1 MTNDPIAP
9 GSISRRRFLGTT
21 LAALSAGI
29 ASKKG
34 LACGAQLDAE
44 PEGDRVPTLDEL
56 ATEWLDC
63 SQLAHMPSLHNFH
76 EMAACAPDLVGVN
89 FFPGGQL
96 YKDSGPRW
104 YIYNTLPLCRLL
116 IDGGQYESSSCRW
129 SAYQAERRASAG
141 DLEILTTNRLVM
153 EDTIV
158 LWRLRLTNA
167 GSAEKSFHI
176 GVAADGELNHT
187 TAGIEIQASALLDKT
202 VDNFAGGGERLR
214 VVSLNSL
221 GGQDVKQNKT
231 SAIYRFLDGPEAKET
246 EPEAQWTML
255 LKPGES
261 REIRF
266 LMSATD
272 VDGRQSPAAD
282 QATSAAWFEAQWE
295 RAKRVWEE
303 RWSAAFT
310 PGNQFFSGNAPVLM
324 TDDGAIHEIYYRS
337 VLTLLVLLR
346 TNLWSNRTFIT
357 SGERAKGTVFYW
369 DTSLF
374 STLFAMLEPK
384 QMKEQLK
391 LFLEQDPHADAV
403 IIFRDQRPPSPKKLI
418 VPPGWDL
425 RGYAANDLSI
435 FRLTWSYL
443 CVTQDMDFL
452 REKIADQTVLERLR
466 VLATNWKKLLRKPTD
481 TLADY
486 GEARN
491 LLECVPTYI
500 HKVPSFNAADVWMM
514 RELAGI
520 MDAVGE
526 PDEARQIRAEADAM
540 AKAVM
545 TLYVPG
551 TGVWVS
557 LHLDGSRIEM
567 RHCYDFATVGRFM
580 ASDLSANVRGEMVGF
595 VKREL
600 LAEKWMRAQSM
611 LDVAAAVSD
620 RPDHGSMGAYDAW
633 PAVTVDAMCALGYW
647 EDAIPFLRRTQAAI
661 YEGVYAQAREFYGPT
676 RRQYDAP
683 VRIAQREGC
692 MRECTGGGAFAE
704 TIIST
709 LFGYS
714 AKPGGKLELVDA
726 NVRRGFR
733 GDLRHLRYGSDLFS
747 IRSGESGV
755 DLHKEA

>member
-1 MTNDPIAP
+1 MTNDLFAP

-34 LACGAQLDAE
+34 LAGGAELGAE
-44 PEGDRVPTLDEL
+44 PEGGRIPTLDEL
-56 ATEWLDC
+56 ATGWLDC

-96 YKDSGPRW
+96 YEDSGPRW

-116 IDGGQYESSSCRW
+116 IGGGQYESSSCRW
-129 SAYQAERRASAG
+129 SAYQAERRAKVG
-141 DLEILTTNRLVM
+141 DLEVLSTNRLVM

-158 LWRLRLTNA
+158 LWRLRLTNI

-176 GVAADGELNHT
+176 CVAADGELNHT
-187 TAGIEIQASALLDKT
+187 DAGLEIQAVALLDEV
-202 VDNFAGGGERLR
+202 VDHFAGGGLRFR
-214 VVSLNSL
+214 VVNRDSPSA
-221 GGQDVKQNKT
+221 QYAKWKMT
-231 SAIYRFLDGPEAKET
+231 AIYRFLDGAQAGAA
-246 EPEAQWTML
+246 EPEAQWTMRL
-255 LKPGES
+255 QPGES

-272 VDGRQSPAAD
+272 QNGRQSAEAK
-282 QATSAAWFEAQWE
+282 QMSVAWFDAQWE
-295 RAKRVWEE
+295 RAKSVWDE
-303 RWSAAFT
+303 RWNAAFT
-310 PGNQFFSGNAPVLM
+310 PHNRFFSGNAPVLT

-391 LFLEQDPHADAV
+391 LFLEQDPHASAV
-403 IIFRDQRPPSPKKLI
+403 IIFGAQRPPSPERLV
-418 VPPGWDL
+418 VPTGWDL

-443 CVTQDMDFL
+443 SVTQDMDFL
-452 REKIADQTVLERLR
+452 QDKIADQTVLERLC
-466 VLATNWKKLLRKPTD
+466 VLAMNWKKLLRAPTD

-486 GEARN
+486 GDAPN

-514 RELAGI
+514 REFAGI
-520 MDAVGE
+520 LQAAGK
-526 PDEARQIRAEADAM
+526 PDEAGQLQAEANAM
-540 AKAVM
+540 VKAVM

-551 TGVWVS
+551 TGVWAS
-557 LHLDGSRIEM
+557 LHRDGSRVEM

-580 ASDLSANVRGEMVGF
+580 AGDLAPNVREEMVAF

-600 LAEKWMRAQSM
+600 LTEKWMRAQSM

-647 EDAIPFLRRTQAAI
+647 EDAITFLRRTQAAI
-661 YEGVYAQAREFYGPT
+661 YEGVYAQAHEFYGPT
-676 RRQYDAP
+676 RGQYDAP
-683 VRIAQREGC
+683 VRIAQRDGC
-692 MRECTGGGAFAE
+692 MRECSAGGAFAE
-704 TIIST
+704 TIMCT
-709 LFGYS
+709 LFGYD
-714 AKPGGKLELVDA
+714 AKPGSKLELMDSG
-726 NVRRGFR
+726 VRRGFR
-733 GDLRHLRYGSDLFS
+733 GELHHVRYGGELFRIQS
-747 IRSGESGV
+747 RETGV
-755 DLHKEA
+755 DLRKEA

>member
-1 MTNDPIAP
+1 M
-9 GSISRRRFLGTT
+9 GTT

-29 ASKKG
+29 ALKRG
-34 LACGAQLDAE
+34 FAGVAE
-44 PEGDRVPTLDEL
+44 PGAAPDAGRIPTLDEL
-56 ATEWLDC
+56 ATGWLDC

-96 YKDSGPRW
+96 YEGFGPRW
-104 YIYNTLPLCRLL
+104 FMYNTLPLCRLL
-116 IDGGQYESSSCRW
+116 IDGRQYDSSSCCW
-129 SAYQAERRASAG
+129 YAYQAERRASAG
-141 DLEILTTNRLVM
+141 DLEVLSTNRLVM

-167 GSAEKSFHI
+167 GSAEKSFRI
-176 GVAADGELNHT
+176 GVAADGELKPAA
-187 TAGIEIQASALLDKT
+187 AGLEIQAVALLDEV
-202 VDNFAGGGERLR
+202 VDDFAGGGARLR
-214 VVSLNSL
+214 VVNRDSPNAR
-221 GGQDVKQNKT
+221 DAKWKT
-231 SAIYRFLDGPEAKET
+231 TAIYHFLDGAKAKAT
-246 EPEAQWTML
+246 EPEVQWTML

-272 VDGRQSPAAD
+272 VNGRQSAEAD

-303 RWSAAFT
+303 RWSAVFT
-310 PGNQFFSGNAPVLM
+310 PGNRFFSGNAPLLT

-403 IIFRDQRPPSPKKLI
+403 IIFKAQRPPSPEKI
-418 VPPGWDL
+418 RVPAGWDL

-466 VLATNWKKLLRKPTD
+466 VLATNWKKLLRAPAD

-514 RELAGI
+514 REFAGI
-520 MDAVGE
+520 LQAIGE
-526 PDEARQIRAEADAM
+526 PDEARQMHAEADAM
-540 AKAVM
+540 VKAVM

-557 LHLDGSRIEM
+557 LHPDGSRVEM

-580 ASDLSANVRGEMVGF
+580 ASDLSGNVRGEMVGF

-600 LAEKWMRAQSM
+600 LMEKWMRAQSM

-661 YEGVYAQAREFYGPT
+661 YEGVYAQAHEFYGPN

-704 TIIST
+704 TIIGT
-709 LFGYS
+709 LFGF
-714 AKPGGKLELVDA
+714 AARPGGKPALMDA
-726 NVRRGFR
+726 GVPRGFR
-733 GDLRHLRYGSDLFS
+733 GELHHVRYGNGLLH
-747 IRSGESGV
+747 IRSGEAGV
-755 DLHKEA
+755 DLRNEA